1 MSLEEGQSRTIV
13 EVGPTIVVA
22 VTLILGSMVGVDVV
36 DDNNDGPMLAVK
48 DKDDDAAAAA
58 AADDDGD
65 VNDDRR
71 ALTPSGWDVSAVF
84 ALLPLF
90 EEAEA
95 RAPPTPPPTAAITT
109 TTATT
114 TNIQNLLLR
123 RPQMVSCCPKSG
135 SSLLYGYLCVSISES
150 T

>member
-58 AADDDGD
+58 DDD
-65 VNDDRR
+65 DDRR

>member
-48 DKDDDAAAAA
+48 DKDDDAAAADD
-58 AADDDGD
+58 DDDGD
-65 VNDDRR
+65 DNDDRR

-95 RAPPTPPPTAAITT
+95 RAPPTPPPTAP
-109 TTATT
+109 ATT
-114 TNIQNLLLR
+114 TIATPTNIQKLRLR
-123 RPQMVSCCPKSG
+123 RPHMVYCCPRS
-135 SSLLYGYLCVSISES
+135 
-150 T
+150 